1 MLDPGFQDIL
11 KSLKE
16 RQTFYRG
23 IYPEKPRLLSFAF
36 HKVHFLP
43 CWLVKCTPYKTP
55 QVIGINDTFDFDV
68 STFNPPWMN
77 NIEDGCLTE
86 RPRRM
91 QVPPIADDIQD
102 AIRINLPLVV
112 ELGFAPAQA
121 QHALEACR
129 GNLERAVA
137 MLFQFD
143 D

>member
-1 MLDPGFQDIL
+1 
-11 KSLKE
+11 
-16 RQTFYRG
+16 
-23 IYPEKPRLLSFAF
+23 
-36 HKVHFLP
+36 
-43 CWLVKCTPYKTP
+43 
-55 QVIGINDTFDFDV
+55 
-68 STFNPPWMN
+68 MN